1 MPKQL
6 ANTLVYMFLLLAAE
20 KVTATQ
26 ANNQESLSN
35 SYPSLNKFSPK
46 PTPSKSNSN
55 VDNPM
60 DASVTQLL
68 GVPIATLFGK
78 PIYHSD
84 CLSRSSGIGSF
95 KVGFQRLVLTALKEN
110 FCRSKSLSLSQKDLD
125 TYEEK
130 IRAFMSKRNMKVPSK
145 QNFDMTNIQ
154 EQLDDVKTK
163 LSVPNLPWLEMLA
176 LKEFKRSYLFA
187 LKHNSLIALQ
197 AYNQLMP
204 LRCDEALY
212 NQYAGKVIVSQL
224 GGLVSIGAYMKLIQ
238 EAEDLGNLQFHDKD
252 LKKAFFKKMSSYLLS
267 PEIPPNRLDFDSP
280 PWSKYLH

>member
-163 LSVPNLPWLEMLA
+163 RSVPNLPWLEMLA
-176 LKEFKRSYLFA
+176 LK
-187 LKHNSLIALQ
+187 
-197 AYNQLMP
+197 
-204 LRCDEALY
+204 
-212 NQYAGKVIVSQL
+212 
-224 GGLVSIGAYMKLIQ
+224 GL
-238 EAEDLGNLQFHDKD
+238 
-252 LKKAFFKKMSSYLLS
+252 
-267 PEIPPNRLDFDSP
+267 
-280 PWSKYLH
+280 